1 MSALDPTLDTGT
13 YHDFHGLTR
22 LRAEAS
28 QKSEGSL
35 KATAQQFE
43 AYFIQEMMK
52 SMRKTVE
59 KSDLVDDSKTDF
71 YEEMMDKE
79 VSMQMAKK
87 GSLGLAN
94 MMESQLIKQSAST
107 QDFLRQKSE
116 AFPIEKARNP
126 INLNPVVDKAFP
138 LIQKDKP

>member
-22 LRAEAS
+22 LRAEAG
-28 QKSEGSL
+28 QQTEGSI

-59 KSDLVDDSKTDF
+59 KSDLIDDGKTEF

-79 VSMQMAKK
+79 LSIQMAKR
-87 GSLGLAN
+87 GSLGLGN
-94 MMESQLIKQSAST
+94 MLVSQLQKQPST
-107 QDFLRQKSE
+107 QDVLQQKKDGFTLDKTREPMS
-116 AFPIEKARNP
+116 
-126 INLNPVVDKAFP
+126 LNPVAAKAF
-138 LIQKDKP
+138 LLDNKVKP

>member
-22 LRAEAS
+22 LRAQAG
-28 QKSEGSL
+28 QQTEGSI

-52 SMRKTVE
+52 SMRKTVD
-59 KSDLVDDSKTDF
+59 KSDLLDDGKTQF

-79 VSMQMAKK
+79 LSMLMARR
-87 GSLGLAN
+87 GSLGLGN
-94 MMESQLIKQSAST
+94 MLVSQLQKQTST
-107 QDFLRQKSE
+107 QEVLQQKKDGFTLDKTRE
-116 AFPIEKARNP
+116 PISFNP
-126 INLNPVVDKAFP
+126 AAAKAFA
-138 LIQKDKP
+138 LDTKVKP